1 MSRKKWLRRLLWG
14 CAIALFLWIW
24 GQIPWAETV
33 LVLRGLSPIKLL
45 ILAGLDVVIVLTMSA
60 RWWFVLRGMGQ
71 RLGYLRLSQ
80 YRLVAMSISY
90 FTPGPQFG
98 GEPFQVWALTEH
110 HNVST
115 STAIAAVT
123 VEKLLE
129 LVVNF
134 MVLVWGVGVV
144 VQTAV
149 FPTLSSQWTLTLALL
164 LWSLPLLLLLALMQ
178 KRTPLSTAVAWL
190 SQRQQIQKV
199 IQPRQNSFQKWQN
212 IISDS
217 EQQVGQ
223 LYEQSPRQ
231 LLWALLVTLLN
242 WALWM
247 LEFWFM
253 YAVLGLRLSFAE
265 LLILLTAIRI
275 AVLLP
280 LPGGLGTMEASQLL
294 AISAIGQ
301 PVAIGLSLTLLIHLR
316 DVLIASVG
324 VWLSG
329 RFLRVKEPS
338 SSKELGS

>member
-1 MSRKKWLRRLLWG
+1 MSTTPSVQSQRKKWLRFLLWG
-14 CAIALFLWIW
+14 SAIALFFGVWW
-24 GQIPWAETV
+24 QIPWAEV
-33 LVLRGLSPIKLL
+33 VVVLRGLSPTKLL
-45 ILAGLDVVIVLTMSA
+45 LLAGLDVVIVLTMNG

-98 GEPFQVWALTEH
+98 GEPFQVWVLTKH
-110 HNVST
+110 HDVPT

-123 VEKLLE
+123 VDKLLE

-149 FPTLSSQWTLTLALL
+149 FPTLSSQWTLTLALA

-190 SQRQQIQKV
+190 SQRQQIQKL
-199 IQPRQNSFQKWQN
+199 IQPRQNSFQQWQI
-212 IISDS
+212 IISES

-223 LYEQSPRQ
+223 LYEQSPRH
-231 LLWALLVTLLN
+231 LIWALLVTVLN

-253 YAVLGLRLSFAE
+253 YALLGLQLSFTE
-265 LLILLTAIRI
+265 LLILVTAVRI

-294 AISAIGQ
+294 AITAIGH
-301 PVAIGLSLTLLIHLR
+301 PAAIGLSLTLLIHVR
-316 DVLIASVG
+316 DVLIASIG
-324 VWLSG
+324 LWLSG
-329 RFLRVKEPS
+329 RFMHRA
-338 SSKELGS
+338 